1 MVARDTPC
9 MSTTPAP
16 DDDAPVEALGPSD
29 EAYALHLSE
38 PELKLTHTALHAL
51 LDDLGHEE
59 HDLIAI
65 VRGVL
70 AKLPDEHA
78 IRAIR
83 LP

>member
-1 MVARDTPC
+1 
-9 MSTTPAP
+9 MSTTPGPGAP
-16 DDDAPVEALGPSD
+16 GDHIDALDSAA

-38 PELKLTHTALHAL
+38 PELKLTHTALRAL
-51 LDDLGHEE
+51 LDALGHEE
-59 HDLIAI
+59 QDLITI

>member
-1 MVARDTPC
+1 
-9 MSTTPAP
+9 MSTSPRE
-16 DDDAPVEALGPSD
+16 DEFGERVETIGPTD
-29 EAYALHLSE
+29 EAFALHLTE

-59 HDLIAI
+59 HELQAI

-83 LP
+83 IP